1 MHSERS
7 WGSFAHVKLLKRNVM
22 KTPITTTEDLEKT
35 ISEIIGKYR
44 EEAYEAIE
52 EKMWAALIEAGS
64 CILENEGLFLMSR
77 RAINGVS
84 TTTLNN
90 VCKIMEE
97 CGEIRNLDELHKK
110 AYIVEFIKARSLSFE
125 LTRLKYPNYLKL
137 WSESDDSTLERLW
150 CEGMSVKELAEFFG
164 RNPGAINARIEKLEL
179 IEKYGEKPQMSR

>member
-1 MHSERS
+1 MQ
-7 WGSFAHVKLLKRNVM
+7 
-22 KTPITTTEDLEKT
+22 TPITTTEDLEKT

-179 IEKYGEKPQMSR
+179 IEKYGEKPQKSR